1 MNEQVREGGGTKTA
15 SWEALKREI
24 IEAAPSLGID
34 DIGFA
39 SAEPFLSLRT
49 RLEQHRAN
57 GYESGFEEPDLDK
70 RTYPALSHEDPQSL
84 IAIAVAYP
92 SKLENAPKSEPG
104 RTRGMMARSA
114 WGRDYHHVLREAM
127 DRLVEFIKQKVPH
140 ASVVSMVD
148 TGVLSD
154 RAVAHRAGIGFQGKN
169 CMIISPKYGSWI
181 YLGELITNIPFSP
194 DEEVQEDCGDCTRCI
209 DACPTGALVGPGEL
223 NAQRCV
229 SFLTQTKG
237 LLSEE
242 FMMKI
247 GNRLYGCDTCQIV
260 CPKNKGKHWPHH
272 EQLQPDPEKAKPLLL
287 PILDLSNRQFKERF
301 GDTAA
306 AWRGRGPI
314 QRNAVIALGNFKD
327 EAAMPKLAEV
337 LQSDPRPVMRGTAA
351 WAIGRIG
358 GPAAE
363 EALLAAKPLEQDA
376 EVVERIELAL
386 SEVREGRRPRP
397 AKGDPARR
405 GAAAPGPGASGPSGE
420 AAASAVISGTSEAA
434 VAEDGPSTSAAVEDG
449 TSGTDNSAAEAAS
462 EAGDTAAAAG
472 ITSASSPAGGTNAAA
487 ADGASEAS
495 AAGISPAAALLPSAL
510 PSSPM
515 EAAVPGGN
523 GRTSVTAVEML
534 LCDEM
539 QSPIGPLL
547 LTASERGLCRIDF
560 GTFDGRSAELA
571 SWAKR
576 WFGSADIVRRPDI
589 IKPYKKQLF
598 EYLSGRREKFEFEL
612 DLRGTPFQVEV
623 WRALES
629 IGYGGTASY
638 KWVAE
643 FVGRPNAVRAVGG
656 ANNRNPLPIVL
667 PCHRVVGSSGKLIG
681 YAGGLDI
688 KEKLLEIERKRMNV
702 QEEGSPYN

>member
-1 MNEQVREGGGTKTA
+1 MEKRTSSAGTNRA
-15 SWEALKREI
+15 SWETLKREI

-39 SAEPFLSLRT
+39 AADPFLSLRV
-49 RLEQHRAN
+49 RLEQHRAK

-127 DRLVEFIKQKVPH
+127 KRLIAFIQERVPW
-140 ASVVSMVD
+140 ANVVDMVD

-272 EQLQPDPEKAKPLLL
+272 DQLQPDPEKAKPLLL
-287 PILDLSNRQFKERF
+287 PLLDLSNRQFKEQF
-301 GDTAA
+301 GETAA

-327 EAAMPKLAEV
+327 ETALPKLAEV
-337 LQSDPRPVMRGTAA
+337 LGSDPRPVMRGTAA
-351 WAIGRIG
+351 WSIGRIG
-358 GPAAE
+358 GSAAE
-363 EALLAAKPLEQDA
+363 EALLAAQALEQDA
-376 EVVERIELAL
+376 EVLERISLAL
-386 SEVREGRRPRP
+386 SEAREGRKPRP
-397 AKGDPARR
+397 AKGDPSRR
-405 GAAAPGPGASGPSGE
+405 GRVSEPDVRLGGGGADSGADIVAQSGAHSGADVVAQGGADGADSGADAVAQGEAYSSADAVAPPQGE
-420 AAASAVISGTSEAA
+420 AAIFAA
-434 VAEDGPSTSAAVEDG
+434 ESTARTAQAGGAALAVEVP
-449 TSGTDNSAAEAAS
+449 AQQ
-462 EAGDTAAAAG
+462 AGA
-472 ITSASSPAGGTNAAA
+472 SPA
-487 ADGASEAS
+487 
-495 AAGISPAAALLPSAL
+495 P
-510 PSSPM
+510 
-515 EAAVPGGN
+515 
-523 GRTSVTAVEML
+523 VTAEHLVY
-534 LCDEM
+534 DEM
-539 QSPIGPLL
+539 QSPIGPLV
-547 LTASERGLCRIDF
+547 LTKSGSGLCRIDF
-560 GTFDGRSAELA
+560 GTFEAVSAKLA
-571 SWAKR
+571 PWAKR
-576 WFGSADIVRRPDI
+576 WFESAEIVRRPEA

-598 EYLSGRREKFEFEL
+598 EYLTGRRETFDLPL

-623 WRALES
+623 WRALEK
-629 IGYGGTASY
+629 IGYGETASY
-638 KWVAE
+638 KRIAE
-643 FVGRPNAVRAVGG
+643 AVGRPAAVRAVGG
-656 ANNRNPLPIVL
+656 ANNRNPLPLIL
-667 PCHRVVGSSGKLIG
+667 PCHRVVGADGKLVG
-681 YAGGLDI
+681 YAGGVEV
-688 KEKLLEIERKRMNV
+688 KEKLLAIEARVLGNRTLT
-702 QEEGSPYN
+702 ERDDA

>member
-1 MNEQVREGGGTKTA
+1 MNEREKSGVGVQTA
-15 SWEALKREI
+15 SWETLKREI

-39 SAEPFLSLRT
+39 SADPFLSLRV
-49 RLEQHRAN
+49 RLEQHRAK
-57 GYESGFEEPDLDK
+57 GFESGFEEPDLDK

-114 WGRDYHHVLREAM
+114 WGRDYHFVLREAM
-127 DRLVEFIKQKVPH
+127 ERLVAFIKEKVPW
-140 ASVVSMVD
+140 ASVVNMVD

-181 YLGELITNIPFSP
+181 YLGELITNIPFSA

-272 EQLQPDPEKAKPLLL
+272 AQLQPDPEKAKPLLL
-287 PILDLSNRQFKERF
+287 PILDLSNRQFKEEF
-301 GDTAA
+301 GHTAA

-327 EAAMPKLAEV
+327 ETAMPKLAEV
-337 LQSDPRPVMRGTAA
+337 LVSDPRPVMRGTAA
-351 WAIGRIG
+351 WSIGRIG
-358 GPAAE
+358 GSAAE
-363 EALLAAKPLEQDA
+363 EALLAAQPLEQDA
-376 EVVERIELAL
+376 EVLERIAMAL
-386 SEVREGRRPRP
+386 SEAREGRKPRP
-397 AKGDPARR
+397 AKGDPSRR
-405 GAAAPGPGASGPSGE
+405 GQVNDPDVRLDGAKPTATYVDSSSTTGQADHVSQAAKPSE
-420 AAASAVISGTSEAA
+420 SHE
-434 VAEDGPSTSAAVEDG
+434 P
-449 TSGTDNSAAEAAS
+449 AS
-462 EAGDTAAAAG
+462 EPKTPNGV
-472 ITSASSPAGGTNAAA
+472 
-487 ADGASEAS
+487 ADA
-495 AAGISPAAALLPSAL
+495 SAL
-510 PSSPM
+510 PDERPKDSLIPLLSPK
-515 EAAVPGGN
+515 
-523 GRTSVTAVEML
+523 TL
-534 LCDEM
+534 FYDEM
-539 QSPIGPLL
+539 QSPIGKLL
-547 LTASERGLCRIDF
+547 LTASEKGLCRIDF
-560 GTFDGRSAELA
+560 GTFEARGASLQ

-576 WFGSADIVRRPDI
+576 WFGATELVRKPDA

-598 EYLSGRREKFEFEL
+598 EYLKGHRETFELEL
-612 DLRGTPFQVEV
+612 DLQGTPFQIEV
-623 WRALES
+623 WRALAQ
-629 IGYGGTASY
+629 IGYGETVSY
-638 KWVAE
+638 KWIAE
-643 FVGRPNAVRAVGG
+643 AVGRPTAVRAVGG
-656 ANNRNPLPIVL
+656 ANNRNPLPLIF
-667 PCHRVVGSSGKLIG
+667 PCHRVVGANGKLVG
-681 YAGGLDI
+681 YAGGLDV
-688 KEKLLEIERKRMNV
+688 KEKLLAIEQRRLHANNGK
-702 QEEGSPYN
+702 EHF

>member
-1 MNEQVREGGGTKTA
+1 MNERTTQESGTAKTA

-39 SAEPFLSLRT
+39 SADPFLSLRV
-49 RLEQHRAN
+49 RLEQHRAK

-127 DRLVEFIKQKVPH
+127 ERLVDFIKERVPW
-140 ASVVSMVD
+140 ASVVNMVD

-287 PILDLSNRQFKERF
+287 PLLDLSNRQFKEQF

-351 WAIGRIG
+351 WSIGRIG
-358 GPAAE
+358 GSAAE
-363 EALLAAKPLEQDA
+363 EALLAAQALEQDA
-376 EVVERIELAL
+376 EVLERIALAL
-386 SEVREGRRPRP
+386 SEAREGRRPRP
-397 AKGDPARR
+397 AKGDPSRR
-405 GAAAPGPGASGPSGE
+405 GAAAEPDARLGAGSAAPAAGADGPPCEAGTPAEQAGE
-420 AAASAVISGTSEAA
+420 A
-434 VAEDGPSTSAAVEDG
+434 DP
-449 TSGTDNSAAEAAS
+449 
-462 EAGDTAAAAG
+462 AGD
-472 ITSASSPAGGTNAAA
+472 
-487 ADGASEAS
+487 
-495 AAGISPAAALLPSAL
+495 
-510 PSSPM
+510 
-515 EAAVPGGN
+515 VPGG
-523 GRTSVTAVEML
+523 GIPQEAVSEAPAGTL
-534 LCDEM
+534 VYDEM

-547 LTASERGLCRIDF
+547 LTASGKGLCRIDF
-560 GTFDGRSAELA
+560 GTFGSRAAALEI
-571 SWAKR
+571 WARR
-576 WFGSADIVRRPDI
+576 WFGGAEIVRRPEA
-589 IKPYKKQLF
+589 IKPYKKQIF
-598 EYLSGRREKFEFEL
+598 EYLTGRREKFELDL
-612 DLRGTPFQVEV
+612 DLRGTPFQIEV
-623 WRALES
+623 WRALEDV
-629 IGYGGTASY
+629 GYGGTASY
-638 KWVAE
+638 KRIAE
-643 FVGRPNAVRAVGG
+643 AVGRPKAVRAVGG

-667 PCHRVVGSSGKLIG
+667 PCHRIVGADGKMVG
-681 YAGGLDI
+681 YAGGLGV
-688 KEKLLEIERKRMNV
+688 KEKLLEIERRGVRSRGNAV
-702 QEEGSPYN
+702 RPD

>member
-1 MNEQVREGGGTKTA
+1 MEKRAGGEGTHTA
-15 SWEALKREI
+15 SWEALKQEI

-39 SAEPFLSLRT
+39 AADPFLSLRV
-49 RLEQHRAN
+49 RLEQHRAK

-127 DRLVEFIKQKVPH
+127 QRLIAFIKERVPW
-140 ASVVSMVD
+140 ANVVDMVD

-181 YLGELITNIPFSP
+181 YLGELITNIPFAP
-194 DEEVQEDCGDCTRCI
+194 DQEVQEDCGDCTRCI

-237 LLSEE
+237 LLTEE

-272 EQLQPDPEKAKPLLL
+272 DQLQPDPEKAKPLLL
-287 PILDLSNRQFKERF
+287 PLLDLSNRQFKEQF
-301 GDTAA
+301 GETAA

-327 EAAMPKLAEV
+327 EAALPKLIEV
-337 LQSDPRPVMRGTAA
+337 LGSDPRPVMRGTAA
-351 WAIGRIG
+351 WSIGRIG
-358 GPAAE
+358 GSAAE
-363 EALLAAKPLEQDA
+363 EALLAAQTLEQDE
-376 EVVERIELAL
+376 EVLERISLAL

-397 AKGDPARR
+397 AKGDPSRR
-405 GAAAPGPGASGPSGE
+405 GRASEPDVRLGGSEAGAGADEVAQGEAGAGADEVAQGEAGAGADEVAQGEAGSGADEVAPTQALRAAAPPAP
-420 AAASAVISGTSEAA
+420 ALL
-434 VAEDGPSTSAAVEDG
+434 VAEPLVY
-449 TSGTDNSAAEAAS
+449 
-462 EAGDTAAAAG
+462 
-472 ITSASSPAGGTNAAA
+472 
-487 ADGASEAS
+487 
-495 AAGISPAAALLPSAL
+495 
-510 PSSPM
+510 
-515 EAAVPGGN
+515 
-523 GRTSVTAVEML
+523 
-534 LCDEM
+534 DEM
-539 QSPIGPLL
+539 QSPIGPLV
-547 LTASERGLCRIDF
+547 LTASGSGLCRVDF
-560 GTFDGRSAELA
+560 GTFDDVSAKLTL
-571 SWAKR
+571 WAKR
-576 WFGSADIVRRPDI
+576 WFGRGAEIVRRPDS

-598 EYLSGRREKFEFEL
+598 EYLTGRREGFDLPL

-623 WRALES
+623 WRALGQ
-629 IGYGGTASY
+629 IGYGEKVSY
-638 KWVAE
+638 KHIAE
-643 FVGRPNAVRAVGG
+643 AVGRPTAVRAVGG
-656 ANNRNPLPIVL
+656 ANNRNPLPLIL
-667 PCHRVVGSSGKLIG
+667 PCHRVVGTNGKLVG

-688 KEKLLEIERKRMNV
+688 KEKLLAIEERVLNSRI
-702 QEEGSPYN
+702 